1 MSASEVI
8 NDGQET
14 MWDTMEELDAFFKGN
29 PHLTPNSRRAYKHAY
44 VKIMGALTKSVQ
56 NSTQKEIIDYI
67 DSITTS
73 PNTKNQY
80 LNLAIQMRKFFGTEF
95 GLLSSKRGKN
105 QDQIMRH
112 KNKMKDEKMA
122 SLPEMFQLKDFMNT
136 MYRQE
141 MWLAFII
148 NYLLITFNV
157 RNKDLD
163 LIVVSSKTRAKD
175 PNENYLV
182 LRKNDIIYI
191 RRNYKTAK
199 SYGEKINIFKSG
211 KMRRALQEYVARETR
226 EPYKYPYHKPVML
239 MGKGNNMRIDNDSI
253 HNFVRRH
260 TFQNLSE
267 SDYNKIAV
275 SEIREF
281 DDFKKLQQMSK
292 NRGTSMDNL
301 ITEYDLNFEGD

>member
-1 MSASEVI
+1 
-8 NDGQET
+8 
-14 MWDTMEELDAFFKGN
+14 MEELDAYFKGN
-29 PHLTPNSRRAYKHAY
+29 QHLTPNSRRAYKHAY
-44 VKIMGALTKSVQ
+44 VKIMGGLTKSVK
-56 NSTQKEIIDYI
+56 NSTQKEIIEHI
-67 DSITTS
+67 ETLTTS

-80 LNLAIQMRKFFGTEF
+80 LNLAIQMRKFFGPEF
-95 GLLSSKRGKN
+95 GLLSSKREKN

-122 SLPEMFQLKDFMNT
+122 QLPAMFEVKDFMNT
-136 MYRQE
+136 MYKHELWRS
-141 MWLAFII
+141 FII
-148 NYLLITFNV
+148 NYLLVTFNV

-163 LIVVSSKTRAKD
+163 LIVVSSKRRAKD

-182 LRKNDIIYI
+182 LRKNDIVYI

-199 SYGEKINIFKSG
+199 SYGEKANIFKSR
-211 KMRRALQEYVARETR
+211 KMRRALQEYVERETR
-226 EPYKYPYHKPVML
+226 KPYAYPFHDPVML
-239 MGKGNNMRIDNDSI
+239 LGKGNGVRIDNDSI

-260 TFQNLSE
+260 TFQNLGE
-267 SDYNKIAV
+267 GDYNKIAV

-301 ITEYDLNFEGD
+301 ITEYDLKFKGD